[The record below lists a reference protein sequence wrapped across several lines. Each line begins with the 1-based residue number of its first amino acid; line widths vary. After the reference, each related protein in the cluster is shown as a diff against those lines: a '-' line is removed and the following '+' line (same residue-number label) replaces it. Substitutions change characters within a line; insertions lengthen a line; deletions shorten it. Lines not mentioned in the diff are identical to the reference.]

1 MVEATKDV
9 EMEETIHFFLWVSHG
24 SNTSQENV
32 YQITQLPFKQIVMYS
47 NPFKSLYP
55 DDIEYIALHNPCDFL
70 IGSCPILPF
79 KDKDERKTYV
89 FLPTLLYN
97 FRTIDKGNIDIEN
110 FSGLYYIPMKKCKS
124 NLSKIDTER
133 AKYKKTLIV
142 AQQQGYTSTPEQ
154 QAVINNPDYTKKEII
169 YGENITNPDDFG
181 MFANKDEFFQRKIFN
196 WQQLFETYNEGYLAY
211 AQIFDLVKRVC
222 TKKLRPPPPLGESGW
237 HEPTPTS
244 LFASIPTIDINNVV
258 LGIASCQDRIN
269 TDGIETLTLSSILAN
284 IIQRTKHQSVIY
296 DPSEHSDES
305 PWIPIG
311 SLFSKNIIPLPN
323 KIDDQSWSSLYNM
336 RRQGCGLNV
345 LTFLKFMER
354 KYANEQITCLPDT
367 GTSMEEIIDY
377 IDEYLTNQ
385 TNSPNYNSNYNLYE
399 HDVEGYVIYRLPVL
413 EGVTDIYRFM
423 MNFSIPNQ
431 VNVVPYAIIVKLYKS
446 LWKNESTKQKF
457 EFGHAIIFYKNEHN
471 QIMMIDPQQSLI
483 LTDESEIKTFVE
495 QWNFIDIIL
504 SIKPSFELERPNFN
518 ITTLQEDANHV
529 IIIPKKETVKMRYR
543 GGGKKTKMY
552 KKKKI
557 TRAKRKINKK
567 KLYSRK
573 DYRIKKSRKN
583 HIHYKCGIRKKI
595 QYGGETDYQKII
607 KELDIKYNTPSVIVT
622 DKITIDPNIEDV
634 VIQ

>member
-1 MVEATKDV
+1 MDEETKDT
-9 EMEETIHFFLWVSHG
+9 EIEETTHFFLWVSHG

-47 NPFKSLYP
+47 NPFKTLYP
-55 DDIEYIALHNPCDFL
+55 DELENMALDNTCDFL

-79 KDKDERKTYV
+79 KDKDETKTYV

-133 AKYKKTLIV
+133 AKYKKTLML
-142 AQQQGYTSTPEQ
+142 AKDKGYMLTTEQ
-154 QAVINNPDYTKKEII
+154 QAVVDNPDYTKKEII
-169 YGENITNPDDFG
+169 YGQDITNPDDFG
-181 MFANKDEFFQRKIFN
+181 RFATKADFFQRKIFN
-196 WQQLFETYNEGYLAY
+196 WQQLYDTYNEQYLAY

-222 TKKLRPPPPLGESGW
+222 TKRLRPSSQGGYYD
-237 HEPTPTS
+237 PTPTQI
-244 LFASIPTIDINNVV
+244 FDSIPIIDINNVV

-269 TDGIETLTLSSILAN
+269 TDDSIETLTLSSILAN
-284 IIQRTKHQSVIY
+284 IRQRTKYQTIIY

-311 SLFSKNIIPLPN
+311 SFFSKNIIPLPN

-345 LTFLKFMER
+345 LTFLKFRER

-399 HDVEGYVIYRLPVL
+399 HDVEGYVIYRLPIL
-413 EGVTDIYRFM
+413 EGVTAIYRFM
-423 MNFSIPNQ
+423 MKFIIPNQ
-431 VNVVPYAIIVKLYKS
+431 VNNYVVPYAIIVKLYKS
-446 LWKNESTKQKF
+446 LWKNESKKQKF

-471 QIMMIDPQQSLI
+471 QIMMIDPQQILI
-483 LTDESEIKTFVE
+483 LTNENEIKTFVE

-543 GGGKKTKMY
+543 GGGKKTKIY

-573 DYRIKKSRKN
+573 GYRIKKSRKN

-622 DKITIDPNIEDV
+622 DKITIDPNVDV